1 MKILIISYDFPYPPS
16 GGSISRDYNLFKELA
31 KYNELDWINRTTR
44 GSVSEDRK
52 GEMRK
57 YFRKMEICEWDY
69 PQDYLEFIK
78 GILTKTPYIIRRFRS
93 EMMREVV
100 AKFINENDYDL
111 ILCDHIY
118 LAQYLP
124 EGIENR
130 LPVIPNNEDCG
141 FSFYKKMSENSS
153 FGRKLYGK
161 LQWKKILKYETDV
174 LRRFGV
180 YITTSDA
187 EKRSIKQYV
196 PESIVYTAEN
206 GVDTKYFRPSG
217 TPPQECSLIYTAW
230 FGYYP
235 NVEAVT
241 HFARSIFPLVRKEL
255 PEVRFYIVGKEPPDA
270 VLKLGNADGI
280 TVTGYVEDVR
290 DYFAK
295 AGAAVIPLKTGGG
308 TRLKILE
315 AMASGVPVVST
326 RIGAEGLRAEDGKH
340 LLIADSDRGF
350 AQKVATVLKDKEL
363 SRTIS
368 ANARALVT
376 EHYDW
381 ERIGKDLNHFL
392 HEFVNNR
399 RAGR

>member
-52 GEMRK
+52 NEMRK

-69 PQDYLEFIK
+69 PQDHFEFVK
-78 GILTKTPYIIRRFRS
+78 GILTRTPYIIRRFRS
-93 EMMREVV
+93 ERMREVV

-124 EGIENR
+124 EGIEKK

-141 FSFYKKMSENSS
+141 FSFYRRMSEYSTFPRN
-153 FGRKLYGK
+153 LYGR
-161 LQWKKILKYETDV
+161 LQWKKILKYEIDV

-187 EKRSIKQYV
+187 EKRSIQQYV
-196 PESIVYTAEN
+196 PEAVVYTAEN
-206 GVDTKYFRPSG
+206 GVDTKYFKPSG
-217 TPPQECSLIYTAW
+217 TPPQEHSLIYTAW

-241 HFARSIFPLVRKEL
+241 HFARNIFPLVRKEL
-255 PEVRFYIVGKEPPDA
+255 PEVRFYIVGKEPPDS
-270 VLKLGNADGI
+270 LQKLGYKDGI

-290 DYFAK
+290 EYFAK
-295 AGAAVIPLKTGGG
+295 ASAAVIPLKTGGG

-326 RIGAEGLRAEDGKH
+326 QIGAEGLRAESGMH
-340 LLIADSDRGF
+340 LLIADSDKDF
-350 AQKVATVLKDKEL
+350 AHKVIMILKDKEL

-368 ANARALVT
+368 INAHAFVS
-376 EHYDW
+376 EHYGW
-381 ERIGKDLNHFL
+381 EMIGKDLNHFL
-392 HEFVNNR
+392 HEFVNDKWG
-399 RAGR
+399 GR